1 MLFATGK
8 SRVGGGDLIR
18 KFLLTCWFPAA
29 LCGCDQNLSTTLYM
43 RDVNELLASTEA
55 KSLPIDVEI
64 EILEMGID
72 KQCSK
77 PEGSKLVGAVGSV
90 FEKASLVGCEKIS
103 GSMNDRMVIKA
114 TTVLTAALTSEA
126 KPGPYLVHFDVHK
139 TDDTAMAFVVAR
151 FNAEKYAA
159 LQDQLKR
166 VNPMAGTTL
175 DNARITVALN
185 NDERSP
191 TTVYSSIGTFADGNP
206 VDGNYEV
213 KLEPRQ
219 EIGVKL
225 GDVKMAFLAKWGWA
239 GIANVRTEIPVQ

>member
-1 MLFATGK
+1 MPGNPGRSPLAAAGMSLALGRGDLASGATLLFAT
-8 SRVGGGDLIR
+8 
-18 KFLLTCWFPAA
+18 
-29 LCGCDQNLSTTLYM
+29 N
-43 RDVNELLASTEA
+43 LLA
-55 KSLPIDVEI
+55 II
-64 EILEMGID
+64 
-72 KQCSK
+72 
-77 PEGSKLVGAVGSV
+77 
-90 FEKASLVGCEKIS
+90 
-103 GSMNDRMVIKA
+103 
-114 TTVLTAALTSEA
+114 LTAALTSEA